1 MTLRAVVVG
10 AGPAGSIAALVLARA
25 GVDVEL
31 FDRATFPRSK
41 LCGDTVNPGTLAILD
56 ALGVGA
62 AVRVSSRPVTG
73 MLVTGPNGAAIAAD
87 YPDGVC
93 GAAIERRDFDSALL
107 AAAISA
113 GARFTSGVRVD
124 APVIEPKTGRV
135 AGIRVHDSGGDHDV
149 RADVVIAADGRGS
162 RLGSALGLTRFAPVP
177 QRWAFGAYYRG
188 IDDISTRGEMHI
200 RSDGYLGVAPMAPGL
215 ANVCVVRE
223 LAHADRTAGTPAE
236 DTIEA
241 AIREDGRLR
250 ERFSAARRV
259 TPPVVLG
266 PLAVDAARAG
276 LPGLLLAGDAAGFV
290 DPMTGDGL
298 RFAVHG
304 GMLAAESALNE
315 LMTGRPA
322 CGDLLRARRREFSG
336 KWRLNRTL
344 RWLVGSPAALDVAA
358 ALGSRWPAAIRALV
372 AAAGDVALVGR
383 GADPVGSA
391 SRA

>member
-1 MTLRAVVVG
+1 MTHRAVVVG

-25 GVDVEL
+25 GVEVEL

-41 LCGDTVNPGTLAILD
+41 LCGDTVNPGTLAMLD

-62 AVRVSSRPVTG
+62 AVRVASRPVTG

-87 YPDGVC
+87 YPDGVY
-93 GAAIERRDFDSALL
+93 GAAIERRDFDAALL

-113 GARFTSGVRVD
+113 GARLTSGVRVD
-124 APVIEPKTGRV
+124 APVIDRQTGRV
-135 AGIRVHDSGGDHDV
+135 GGIRLHGGGGDQDV

-162 RLGSALGLTRFAPVP
+162 RLGSALGLTRFAAAP

-188 IDDISTRGEMHI
+188 VEGVSTRGEMHI
-200 RSDGYLGVAPMAPGL
+200 RADGYLGIAPVAPDL

-223 LAHADRTAGTPAE
+223 LAHTDRTTGVPA
-236 DTIEA
+236 DATIEA
-241 AIREDGRLR
+241 AIRDDGRLR
-250 ERFSAARRV
+250 ERFSGARRV

-266 PLAVDAARAG
+266 PLAVDAPCAG
-276 LPGLLLAGDAAGFV
+276 APGLLLAGDAAGFV

-298 RFAVHG
+298 RFAVRG

-315 LMTGRPA
+315 LATGRPA
-322 CGDLLRARRREFSG
+322 YGELLRARHREFSG

-344 RWLVGSPAALDVAA
+344 RWLVGSPAALEVAA
-358 ALGSRWPAAIRALV
+358 ALGSRWPAVVRALV
-372 AAAGDVALVGR
+372 AAAGDVNLAKR
-383 GADPVGSA
+383 PA
-391 SRA
+391 